1 MSIVRIC
8 VSILLAGFLY
18 LNLSGMPAL
27 AGSSSAVRAFDNL
40 DTSSKDFVGKDL
52 RMAEISD
59 AHLDDV
65 DFTKANMQGSV
76 FDNVTMT
83 GSDFTDVN
91 MSDGMAY
98 RTNFSGAKFKNT
110 IFTEAILLK
119 STFTGAIATNADF
132 SNAALGKDQVLEL
145 CKNASGVNP
154 VTKVD
159 TRESLGCE

>member
-8 VSILLAGFLY
+8 FSVLLVGFLCF
-18 LNLSGMPAL
+18 NAAVIPAY
-27 AGSSSAVRAFDNL
+27 AGSSSAVRAFDNF
-40 DTSSKDFVGKDL
+40 DTSSKDFIGKDM

-59 AHLDDV
+59 AHLDQA
-65 DFTKANMQGSV
+65 DFTKAQMQGSV

-83 GSDFTDVN
+83 GADFTNVD

-98 RTNFSGAKFKNT
+98 RADFSGANFKNT

-119 STFTGAIATNADF
+119 STFKGAIATNADF
-132 SNAALGKDQVLEL
+132 SDAALGKDQVLEL

-159 TRESLGCE
+159 TRESLGCS